1 MVHNFTLCIFTT
13 KYQKRPPDAGVGYK
27 VCDTAFSEVTRVM
40 QQWLRVKIRDDSL
53 VISAGK
59 WYSPKASL
67 AYFLRYIVF
76 KSYKSSGQMPHCED
90 EQFHSSL
97 SDALQGCFG
106 RVSSWQL
113 FLSVLVIQSCLT
125 FHDPMDCSPPGSS
138 VHGSLQA
145 RILEWVAIPF
155 SRESSWP
162 RDGTCIS

>member
-1 MVHNFTLCIFTT
+1 
-13 KYQKRPPDAGVGYK
+13 
-27 VCDTAFSEVTRVM
+27 M
-40 QQWLRVKIRDDSL
+40 QRWLRVKIRDDSL

-59 WYSPKASL
+59 WYSPNASL

-76 KSYKSSGQMPHCED
+76 KSYKSSGQTPHCED

-106 RVSSWQL
+106 RVSSGQL

-138 VHGSLQA
+138 VHGILQA

-155 SRESSWP
+155 SRESPWP
-162 RDGTCIS
+162 RDGTCISQASCIGRSANHYQHYP